1 MRDGRGILE
10 HVNAQLLGGIAF
22 VVTPG
27 GGSTLRGARLTGIL
41 SAAQRLGALGLRS
54 GNVVRIDVPV
64 RQVHDIDEL
73 AAGSGGLGVDRL
85 GLGEGDS
92 SRGDTRGRAL
102 LINGGKMSRGD
113 VSKKKKLGSWLG
125 CTT

>member
-1 MRDGRGILE
+1 MRDGRGVLE
-10 HVNAQLLGGIAF
+10 HVNAQLLGGITF

-41 SAAQRLGALGLRS
+41 SAAQRLCALGLRS

-85 GLGEGDS
+85 GLREGNS

-102 LINGGKMSRGD
+102 LINEEKMSRGGD
-113 VSKKKKLGSWLG
+113 VSKK
-125 CTT
+125 